1 MVVLPRN
8 TFNFDMKISKLSL
21 SFKISK
27 FCSKLKKKLPN
38 GIDLVFYF
46 GMANKTVKELKAR
59 TTFIKVI
66 IGQLVEIKIFRLDDI
81 FSNFTQKFSR
91 QNFAKKFHHL
101 HCIMGRSRHETVQ
114 SN

>member
-1 MVVLPRN
+1 MVASMVVLPRN
-8 TFNFDMKISKLSL
+8 TFNFDMKISELSL

-46 GMANKTVKELKAR
+46 GMVNKTVKELKAR

-66 IGQLVEIKIFRLDDI
+66 IGQLVEIKIFRLYNI
-81 FSNFTQKFSR
+81 FSNFHSKIFSSKFREKISSPSL
-91 QNFAKKFHHL
+91 HH
-101 HCIMGRSRHETVQ
+101 GTRSDR
-114 SN
+114 N